1 MPTYI
6 GTLNSDSLDSNTYST
21 VYGLDGNDNLISG
34 FTGTTIFEGG
44 EGNDILG
51 ARPELAQFSD
61 IDAYGGNGFDLI
73 TGGRSTVPD
82 RIYGGNGDDM
92 LLGATTGNPSTIGT
106 AVAGIASG
114 VDYLDGGIGN
124 DALFGFDGDDVLLG
138 GLGDDGNNFQST
150 ITFGTSTTITLRAG
164 LWGGEG
170 NDFIDGGVGNDSL
183 YGGTGDDI
191 LIGGP
196 GADLLLGEDGNDW
209 LYGGLESNSLWG
221 GAGSDVSVGD
231 DDVDVAVMG
240 DGNDVS
246 WGYSGNDY
254 FYMGNGNDTAYGGD
268 GVDVMLG
275 EAGNDYFDGGDG
287 TDYFFLGSGGSDTV
301 FVAAGS
307 GPKVINDFEAGSL
320 ISDTIQLA
328 GSNWNTLADVLAH
341 TTNMGSYSIIAL
353 SPSTVIWVIGVTP
366 NQFHVNDFTII
377 N

>member
-1 MPTYI
+1 
-6 GTLNSDSLDSNTYST
+6 
-21 VYGLDGNDNLISG
+21 
-34 FTGTTIFEGG
+34 
-44 EGNDILG
+44 
-51 ARPELAQFSD
+51 
-61 IDAYGGNGFDLI
+61 
-73 TGGRSTVPD
+73 
-82 RIYGGNGDDM
+82 
-92 LLGATTGNPSTIGT
+92 
-106 AVAGIASG
+106 
-114 VDYLDGGIGN
+114 
-124 DALFGFDGDDVLLG
+124 
-138 GLGDDGNNFQST
+138 
-150 ITFGTSTTITLRAG
+150 
-164 LWGGEG
+164 
-170 NDFIDGGVGNDSL
+170 
-183 YGGTGDDI
+183 
-191 LIGGP
+191 
-196 GADLLLGEDGNDW
+196 LLLGEDGNDW

-328 GSNWNTLADVLAH
+328 GSNWSTLADVLAH